1 MRGLETAF
9 WGTLGADPE
18 LKTGK
23 SGKPFATF
31 NVAVTVGHA
40 DDGKDVTQWVT
51 ARWPGLKMAVASH
64 TAAFSSAGTPLP
76 EILTG
81 AFLAFSVSQKQRIF
95 SGGEEKADFCARQG
109 EP

>member
-40 DDGKDVTQWVT
+40 DDGKDVTQWVRV
-51 ARWPGLKMAVASH
+51 ACFGAVAEEI
-64 TAAFSSAGTPLP
+64 AARAARRGQAGRFLALDLFGR
-76 EILTG
+76 ETG
-81 AFLAFSVSQKQRIF
+81 AGCCCTRIKREGF
-95 SGGEEKADFCARQG
+95 RV
-109 EP
+109 